1 MAQGL
6 PLSYLEAGES
16 VGGTPLIVLHGLF
29 GSARNWQT
37 LAKRFGERRHVYAL
51 DLRNHGGAPWA
62 DTMSYPE
69 MAEDILR
76 FLDDRGY
83 PRAAMVGHSM
93 GGKAAM
99 TLALMHPG
107 RVERLVVAD
116 IAPVTYT
123 HTHAPFVAAM
133 KAADLEG
140 RTRRSEVESQLVDAV
155 PEAPLRSFLLQNLV
169 LENGR
174 FHWRIN
180 LDAVGADMETLI
192 GFPDLGDARY
202 DGPALFIGGGKSD
215 YITPEHEPAIRRHF
229 PAATVEMVPGAGHW
243 IHAERPEEFA
253 ALVEGFV

>member
-1 MAQGL
+1 MSQGL

-69 MAEDILR
+69 MAADILR

-83 PRAAMVGHSM
+83 PRAAVVGHSM

-99 TLALMHPG
+99 TLALTHPG

-180 LDAVGADMETLI
+180 LDAVGADMEKLI

-202 DGPALFIGGGKSD
+202 DGPTLFIGGGKSD
-215 YITPEHEPAIRRHF
+215 YITPEHEPAIHRHF
-229 PAATVEMVPGAGHW
+229 PNATMEMMPGAGHW

-253 ALVEGFV
+253 SLVEGFV